1 MMPGGGGGANSN
13 FVGIDPT
20 RAAVLAEELA
30 RVGGELQ
37 WRASRL
43 QRLVDEA
50 SRTATVGAVP
60 VSPVLVAAGRWAE
73 TTAAD
78 LRWRIQAVQNDR
90 WASSWGGAPM
100 VLAVLDFPDRA
111 AMVAQATA
119 QACSIQSLVGI
130 AADGPFDF
138 DRKRL
143 RRVYPELA
151 NELRLAALHADEDP
165 LYAAALVEALG
176 TSGSRRLLDLAI
188 ASMED
193 QAERGRG
200 NHDGRVPGEDV
211 VSDLIRPF
219 AEVFAGATRAGS
231 PGMAT
236 VERDMLR
243 PGTPVEF
250 HHLSFLLT
258 AGRASTQFTVE
269 AATVLLRDE
278 HGMGRAGAMVL
289 PFFSPWP
296 DLEVTDL
303 SATRALE
310 RNPEAAFRFVTNGD
324 NAELILRL
332 DRYPAF
338 GDTPGL
344 QHSAGRV
351 LELALSE
358 WPSAHPTALAASR
371 ASFDRIA
378 ASVAAEGVPD
388 PVRRSLA
395 GVSALHLDGLTE
407 RVDAP
412 TLSRFFGELAR
423 DDHALSVLSLGLGL
437 YARDQLTSGL
447 HQAVSADLSVLPPMG
462 EMGEELE
469 RISALYGAVGSGI
482 VMVVKDDEAA
492 AKRLVAGLRFA
503 ADAAAGIG
511 MAASSLSGPAGAAT
525 GIGVRFLIGKGA
537 DAVGRMA
544 ATGSPDAGDY
554 LDDVVTPGLR
564 RLVAMELY
572 GNDATRADVGAVPPP
587 PERLEGGRLAV
598 PGPGASDADRRAFW
612 AWFDE
617 WYALPGNRSLRD
629 QTETLAGQVEGRIVD
644 DVLLTDL
651 RK

>member
-1 MMPGGGGGANSN
+1 MKMDGGRANSN

-20 RAAVLAEELA
+20 RAAALAEELA

-90 WASSWGGAPM
+90 WASSWGGDPM
-100 VLAVLDFPDRA
+100 LLAVLDFPDRA

-143 RRVYPELA
+143 RRVYPKLA

-193 QAERGRG
+193 QTERGRG
-200 NHDGRVPGEDV
+200 NDDGRVRGEDV

-219 AEVFAGATRAGS
+219 AEVFAAATRAGS
-231 PGMAT
+231 PGMAI

-243 PGTPVEF
+243 PRTPVEF
-250 HHLSFLLT
+250 HHLSLLLN
-258 AGRASTQFTVE
+258 AGRASTRFTVE
-269 AATVLLRDE
+269 AASVLLRDE

-310 RNPEAAFRFVTNGD
+310 RNAEAAFRFVTNGD

-332 DRYPAF
+332 DPYPAY
-338 GDTPGL
+338 GDEPGL

-358 WPSAHPTALAASR
+358 WPSGHPAALASSR

-378 ASVAAEGVPD
+378 ASVAAEGVSG

-407 RVDAP
+407 RVDVP

-437 YARDQLTSGL
+437 YARDELTSGL

-482 VMVVKDDEAA
+482 VMVVEDDEAA

-525 GIGVRFLIGKGA
+525 GIGVRILIGKGA

-544 ATGSPDAGDY
+544 AAGSPDAGDY

-598 PGPGASDADRRAFW
+598 PGPGAPDADRRAFW

-629 QTETLAGQVEGRIVD
+629 QTETLAGQVESRIVD
-644 DVLLTDL
+644 DILLTDL